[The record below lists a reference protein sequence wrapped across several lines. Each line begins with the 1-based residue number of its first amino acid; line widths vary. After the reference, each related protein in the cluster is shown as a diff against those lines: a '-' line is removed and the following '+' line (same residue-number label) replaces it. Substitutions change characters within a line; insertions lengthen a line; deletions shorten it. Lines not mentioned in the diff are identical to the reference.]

1 MALLASRVKGDEQSS
16 FRQCNA
22 VETELG
28 TLPSVM
34 DDLLAISLIT
44 PVVRK
49 SIVGKIDTLPIGV
62 KHNTKCYELNKL
74 IIYSVGHVKAFHFVR
89 SREPSVIK

>member
-1 MALLASRVKGDEQSS
+1 MKGDEQSS

-28 TLPSVM
+28 TLSSVM

-62 KHNTKCYELNKL
+62 EHKNIKCLRAKYAN
-74 IIYSVGHVKAFHFVR
+74 YSCVGLSLLR
-89 SREPSVIK
+89 SRQLSVIK

>member
-1 MALLASRVKGDEQSS
+1 
-16 FRQCNA
+16 
-22 VETELG
+22 
-28 TLPSVM
+28 M

-62 KHNTKCYELNKL
+62 KHNTKCYELKRL